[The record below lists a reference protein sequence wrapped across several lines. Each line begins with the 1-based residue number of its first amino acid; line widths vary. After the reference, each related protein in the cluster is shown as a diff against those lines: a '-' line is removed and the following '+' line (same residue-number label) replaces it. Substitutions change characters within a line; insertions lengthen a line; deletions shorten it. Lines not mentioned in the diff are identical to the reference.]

1 MKFNHQSLIDKY
13 IQTPLESVNLEPNL
27 LDFEKKIIFEENS
40 QIPNLVISSH
50 CPFDKNY
57 CFYDIAL
64 NVSTKENIFP
74 KEKYFL
80 KSQQIIEEKPID
92 INTIFESSDILPSSP
107 ITPDLPNT
115 TNNEKKNQQIEDE
128 NSVQNKIIS
137 TIKNKHYKSYT
148 PKYLSNNNN
157 TNINKEELPI
167 NKISEN
173 DQNSNES
180 DNEWYIIGNN
190 IKEGPYNDFNMYN
203 KIYKIYYDSI
213 SKKEKVPNYIVN
225 EKKSNI
231 FMTMD
236 DCFNKLKK
244 QQESKKQNDIISQ
257 SNQQMSQAQN
267 AIPTYI
273 NNVLFYQSQM
283 MRYYQMKN
291 LMLLNNTNYL
301 LNNQRNLI
309 NNFNKKKTPNK
320 FDNLNQGNSINN
332 NIGNVN
338 NIKGNVNTFKN
349 NNKGQNYYNNNHHN
363 HNYNHNNNQRKNKF
377 NNRTFN
383 NNNNNNSNN
392 NSHKNK
398 YNIKENTNRINQD
411 KDNSHNDPIKNE
423 NEINSLNNNNND
435 SNIQNN
441 QVKLTSLDVDKLFN
455 EN

>member
-1 MKFNHQSLIDKY
+1 MKFNHQSLIDNY
-13 IQTPLESVNLEPNL
+13 IQTPLDSVHLEPDL

-74 KEKYFL
+74 KEKYIL
-80 KSQQIIEEKPID
+80 KSQQVLEEKPID
-92 INTIFESSDILPSSP
+92 INSIFDSSDILPSSP
-107 ITPDLPNT
+107 NTSDLPNA
-115 TNNEKKNQQIEDE
+115 TNNEKNNQQIEDE
-128 NSVQNKIIS
+128 NSIQNKIIA
-137 TIKNKHYKSYT
+137 TIKNKQYKSYT

-157 TNINKEELPI
+157 INMNKEGLPI
-167 NKISEN
+167 NKIAEN
-173 DQNSNES
+173 DQNSNEL

-190 IKEGPYNDFNMYN
+190 IKEGPYNDTNMYN
-203 KIYKIYYDSI
+203 KIYKIYYDSFY
-213 SKKEKVPNYIVN
+213 KKEKVPNYIVN

-244 QQESKKQNDIISQ
+244 QQESKKQNDVTSQ
-257 SNQQMSQAQN
+257 SNQQISQVQN
-267 AIPTYI
+267 AIPNYI
-273 NNVLFYQSQM
+273 NTVLLYQSQM

-320 FDNLNQGNSINN
+320 FDNLNQGNSLNN

-338 NIKGNVNTFKN
+338 NIKGNANTFKS
-349 NNKGQNYYNNNHHN
+349 NNKAQNYYNNQHN

-383 NNNNNNSNN
+383 NKNNNYN

-398 YNIKENTNRINQD
+398 YNEKENANRINQD

-423 NEINSLNNNNND
+423 NEINSLNNNNNN

-441 QVKLTSLDVDKLFN
+441 QIKLTSLDVDKLFN

>member
-13 IQTPLESVNLEPNL
+13 IQTPLESVNLEPDL
-27 LDFEKKIIFEENS
+27 LDFEKENILEENS

-74 KEKYFL
+74 KEKYVL
-80 KSQQIIEEKPID
+80 KSQQVIEEKPID
-92 INTIFESSDILPSSP
+92 INSIFESSDILPSSP
-107 ITPDLPNT
+107 ITSDLPST
-115 TNNEKKNQQIEDE
+115 AKTENNQAIEDE

-137 TIKNKHYKSYT
+137 TIKNKNYKIYT
-148 PKYLSNNNN
+148 PKYLNNNN
-157 TNINKEELPI
+157 IHINKEDLPN
-167 NKISEN
+167 NKISEK
-173 DQNSNES
+173 DKNSNEM

-190 IKEGPYNDFNMYN
+190 IKEGPYNDSNMYY
-203 KIYKIYYDSI
+203 KIYKIYYDSL

-236 DCFNKLKK
+236 ECFDKLKK
-244 QQESKKQNDIISQ
+244 QQESKIQKDVNSQ
-257 SNQQMSQAQN
+257 SNQQISQAQN
-267 AIPTYI
+267 AIPNYI
-273 NNVLFYQSQM
+273 SNVLFYQNQM

-291 LMLLNNTNYL
+291 LMLLNSTNYL
-301 LNNQRNLI
+301 LNNQNIL
-309 NNFNKKKTPNK
+309 NNIINKKNTPNK
-320 FDNLNQGNSINN
+320 FDNLNQGNLINN
-332 NIGNVN
+332 NIGNAN
-338 NIKGNVNTFKN
+338 NNKGNANTFKN
-349 NNKGQNYYNNNHHN
+349 NYKGQNYYNN
-363 HNYNHNNNQRKNKF
+363 HNYNHNNNQKKNKF

-383 NNNNNNSNN
+383 NKNNNINYI

-398 YNIKENTNRINQD
+398 YNTKENTNRISQD
-411 KDNSHNDPIKNE
+411 KDNNHNDPIKNE
-423 NEINSLNNNNND
+423 NEINSLNNNND

-441 QVKLTSLDVDKLFN
+441 QIKLTSLDVDKLFN

>member
-13 IQTPLESVNLEPNL
+13 IQTPLESVNLEPDL
-27 LDFEKKIIFEENS
+27 LDFEKKIILEENS

-74 KEKYFL
+74 KGIYVL
-80 KSQQIIEEKPID
+80 KSQQILEEKPID
-92 INTIFESSDILPSSP
+92 INSIFDSSDILPSSQ
-107 ITPDLPNT
+107 IIADLPST
-115 TNNEKKNQQIEDE
+115 TNNENNNQIIEDD

-137 TIKNKHYKSYT
+137 TIKNKNYKSYT
-148 PKYLSNNNN
+148 PKYLINNNN
-157 TNINKEELPI
+157 INNTNNINKEDLPN
-167 NKISEN
+167 NKISE
-173 DQNSNES
+173 DDKNSNEL

-190 IKEGPYNDFNMYN
+190 IKEGPYNDSNMYN
-203 KIYKIYYDSI
+203 KIYKIYYDCL

-244 QQESKKQNDIISQ
+244 QQESKKQNYVTSQ
-257 SNQQMSQAQN
+257 SNQQISQAQN

-273 NNVLFYQSQM
+273 NNILLYQNQM
-283 MRYYQMKN
+283 LRYYQMKN
-291 LMLLNNTNYL
+291 LMLLNNANYL
-301 LNNQRNLI
+301 LNNQRNL
-309 NNFNKKKTPNK
+309 NNNINKKNTPNK
-320 FDNLNQGNSINN
+320 FDNLNQSNSINN

-338 NIKGNVNTFKN
+338 NIKGNGNKFKN
-349 NNKGQNYYNNNHHN
+349 NYKGQNYYNNH
-363 HNYNHNNNQRKNKF
+363 NHNNNQRKNKF

-383 NNNNNNSNN
+383 NKNNNYN

-398 YNIKENTNRINQD
+398 YNTKENPNRINQD
-411 KDNSHNDPIKNE
+411 KDNRQNEPIKNE
-423 NEINSLNNNNND
+423 NEINSLNNNNE

-441 QVKLTSLDVDKLFN
+441 QIKLTSLDVDKLFN

>member
-13 IQTPLESVNLEPNL
+13 IQTPLESVNLEPDL
-27 LDFEKKIIFEENS
+27 LDFEKKIILEENS

-57 CFYDIAL
+57 CFYDIVL

-74 KEKYFL
+74 KEKYVL

-92 INTIFESSDILPSSP
+92 INSIFESSDILPSSS
-107 ITPDLPNT
+107 ITSDLPST
-115 TNNEKKNQQIEDE
+115 AKTENNQAIEDE

-137 TIKNKHYKSYT
+137 TIKNKNYKSYT
-148 PKYLSNNNN
+148 PKYLNNNN
-157 TNINKEELPI
+157 IHINKEDLPN
-167 NKISEN
+167 NKISEK
-173 DQNSNES
+173 DKNSNEM

-190 IKEGPYNDFNMYN
+190 IKEGPYNDSSMYY
-203 KIYKIYYDSI
+203 KIYKIYYDSL

-236 DCFNKLKK
+236 DCFDKLKK
-244 QQESKKQNDIISQ
+244 QQEYKNQNDATSQ
-257 SNQQMSQAQN
+257 SNQQITQAQN
-267 AIPTYI
+267 AIPNYI
-273 NNVLFYQSQM
+273 NNVLFYQNQM

-291 LMLLNNTNYL
+291 LMLLNSTNYL
-301 LNNQRNLI
+301 LNNQNILNKI
-309 NNFNKKKTPNK
+309 INKKNTPNK

-332 NIGNVN
+332 YIGNAN
-338 NIKGNVNTFKN
+338 NNKGNANTLKN
-349 NNKGQNYYNNNHHN
+349 NYKGQNYYNN
-363 HNYNHNNNQRKNKF
+363 HNYNHNNNQKKNKF

-383 NNNNNNSNN
+383 NKNNNINYI

-398 YNIKENTNRINQD
+398 YNTKENTNRISQD
-411 KDNSHNDPIKNE
+411 KDNNHNDPIKNE
-423 NEINSLNNNNND
+423 NEINSLNNNND

-441 QVKLTSLDVDKLFN
+441 QIKLTSLDVDKLFN